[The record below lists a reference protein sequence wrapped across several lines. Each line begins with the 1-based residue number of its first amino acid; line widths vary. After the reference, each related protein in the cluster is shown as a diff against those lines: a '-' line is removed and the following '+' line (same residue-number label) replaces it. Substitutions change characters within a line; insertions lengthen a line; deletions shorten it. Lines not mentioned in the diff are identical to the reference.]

1 MRNLILTLMI
11 WIICFTAITFGIS
24 LTYSWYKNSGKDI
37 YINFKDVAGLIPN
50 QSKIM
55 YLGVVIGKVV
65 DMKLDDDTMLPIVK
79 ARISRRS
86 ANIIGKNSEFW
97 IVRPE
102 LSLGSVRNL
111 GAIATGDY
119 IAVNPIKGD
128 FSKTFIGLD
137 ADPVDEQFEDGLRII
152 LKSETAAGIEVG
164 SAVLYRDVQIG
175 EVGNMDLSKD
185 RRNVLIKIYIDD
197 AYNNVIRK
205 NSYFVNISGFHASI
219 HLFGG
224 SEISLNS
231 IRTLIKGGITVIT
244 PDMKSNSARE
254 GDMFKLLT
262 QEQYQALKECQQ
274 RE

>member
-11 WIICFTAITFGIS
+11 WIICFTAITFGVS
-24 LTYSWYKNSGKDI
+24 LTYSWYKNRGKDI
-37 YINFKDVAGLIPN
+37 FINFKDVAGLIPD

-55 YLGVVIGKVV
+55 YLGVEIGKVV
-65 DMKLDDDTMLPIVK
+65 ELRLNEDSMLPIVK
-79 ARISRRS
+79 ARITSRS
-86 ANIIGKNSEFW
+86 AKIIGKNSEFW

-137 ADPVDEQFEDGLRII
+137 ADPVDEQFEDGLRIFV
-152 LKSETAAGIEVG
+152 KSNTAAGIEVG
-164 SAVLYRDVQIG
+164 SAVLFRDVQIG
-175 EVGNMDLSKD
+175 EVGHMDLSKD
-185 RRNVLIKIYIDD
+185 RRSVIIKIYIDD

-205 NSYFVNISGFHASI
+205 NSYFANISGFHASI
-219 HLFGG
+219 NLFSG

-231 IRTLIKGGITVIT
+231 IRTLIKGGITVVT
-244 PDMKSNSARE
+244 PNLNSMPAKN
-254 GDMFKLLT
+254 GDTFTMLT
-262 QEQYQALKECQQ
+262 QEQFQALQDN
-274 RE
+274 

>member
-1 MRNLILTLMI
+1 MI

-24 LTYSWYKNSGKDI
+24 LTYSWYKNRGKDI
-37 YINFKDVAGLIPN
+37 YISFKDVAGLIPN

-55 YLGVVIGKVV
+55 YLGVEIGKII
-65 DMKLDDDTMLPIVK
+65 DMQLNEATKLPIVK

-86 ANIIGKNSEFW
+86 STMIGKNSEFW

-119 IAVNPIKGD
+119 IAVNPIKGE

-137 ADPVDEQFEDGLRII
+137 ADPVDDQFENGLKIFI
-152 LKSETAAGIEVG
+152 KSSTASGIEVG
-164 SAVLYRDVQIG
+164 SAVLFRDVQIG
-175 EVGNMDLSKD
+175 EVGHMNLSKD
-185 RRNVLIKIYIDD
+185 RNNVIIKIYVDD

-205 NSYFVNISGFHASI
+205 NSYFANISGFHASI
-219 HLFGG
+219 NLFSG

-244 PDMKSNSARE
+244 PNMNSAPAKN
-254 GDMFKLLT
+254 GDTFTMLT
-262 QEQYQALKECQQ
+262 QEQFQALQNN
-274 RE
+274 